1 MKQGDLDSIM
11 GSSFIHKSL
20 AMEKHYFTCIPATGH
35 KKAADLFLS
44 YTQETLGSKSNTVGC
59 HYTKGTK

>member
-1 MKQGDLDSIM
+1 M

>member
-1 MKQGDLDSIM
+1 M

-20 AMEKHYFTCIPATGH
+20 ALENFTCIPATGH